1 MSVFQSINEGQE
13 SADEGG
19 EEEDGEADIIED
31 GQPVLYAADGA
42 DEAPDPE
49 DHIGNGEDIHNE
61 GDEEHEEK
69 ALYGDHHQRK
79 DGHDELDEQM
89 DATGNTTKAE
99 KRDK

>member
-19 EEEDGEADIIED
+19 EEEDGEADVI
-31 GQPVLYAADGA
+31 VLYAADGA

-69 ALYGDHHQRK
+69 ALYGEHHQRK
-79 DGHDELDEQM
+79 GGHEELDEQEE
-89 DATGNTTKAE
+89 DKAE
-99 KRDK
+99 GAEGPGEFFL